1 MVLPWGA
8 QERPTRLLLLL
19 LRPAAVSAQI
29 GAALLLFPASPGGR
43 EPCLLCACETHVA
56 AWCSGEHALLS
67 AICP

>member
-29 GAALLLFPASPGGR
+29 GAALLFPASPGGR

-56 AWCSGEHALLS
+56 AGCSGEHALLS